1 MTYKDILV
9 HIDRSKSNAG
19 RLEAAVKLAEAHQAH
34 LTGLYVI
41 PDINLPV
48 YAEIPIGQELID
60 SAEQAALED
69 CAEAKEEFT
78 KAVKSY
84 DLSTEWRETNGLL
97 LDSIALNGRYVD
109 LVIVGQTDED
119 DETDFTAG
127 LAHSLVLESGPPVLV
142 IPYIGTTQAIG
153 EKVMVAW
160 NASREAVRAVNDA
173 LPILRGAKK
182 VEVYAV
188 NPKIN
193 EHEHGEIPS
202 ADICLHLSR
211 HGVNAEAHHIVAKDI
226 DVGDMLL
233 SRAADFDIDLIV
245 MGAYGRSRI
254 RELVLGGA
262 TRHLLNH
269 ATVPVLLAH

>member
-9 HIDRSKSNAG
+9 HVDKSKSNAG
-19 RLEAAVKLAEAHQAH
+19 RLEAAFKLAEAHKAH

-60 SAEQAALED
+60 NAEQAALED
-69 CAEAKEEFT
+69 AAEAEGVFT
-78 KAVKSY
+78 IMAKNY
-84 DLSTEWRETNGLL
+84 DLSAEWREAKGLL
-97 LDSIALNGRYVD
+97 LDNVALNGRYVD

-119 DETDFTAG
+119 DETDFSAG

-142 IPYIGTTQAIG
+142 IPYIGASQVIG
-153 EKVMVAW
+153 QNVLVAW

-173 LPILRGAKK
+173 LPVLRGARK

-188 NPKIN
+188 NPKISDR
-193 EHEHGEIPS
+193 EHGEIPS
-202 ADICLHLSR
+202 ADICLHLAR

-233 SRAADFDIDLIV
+233 SRAADYDIDLIV
-245 MGAYGRSRI
+245 MGAYGRSRL
-254 RELVLGGA
+254 RELVLGGV